1 MKKPHYRKRRNI
13 GKKTRSIKGSGN
25 KLTRALRK
33 KGPSEEEQ
41 EKILDEE
48 IVNVTPVSTPISSG
62 RNTPSPTPYNDLK
75 EYTKQK
81 YADFLVDNISDVMEI
96 RAHFDN
102 ILGNRPENLALK
114 NKYLRKSLED
124 LSVKDKTY
132 LSKYA
137 DNAEILRTY
146 LNTADMVIE
155 LGDIKKMPVA
165 IKAAFLDIL
174 GLYAMFP
181 FISQLGL
188 SSPEEGE
195 DIEET
200 VRRLKRAYGMEFSR
214 AVYSPEE
221 KRTKVLQT
229 FVKDLKEA
237 RDEKK
242 EGGKKSRKKKR
253 KSRKKSRRKKRKH
266 Q

>member
-1 MKKPHYRKRRNI
+1 
-13 GKKTRSIKGSGN
+13 
-25 KLTRALRK
+25 
-33 KGPSEEEQ
+33 
-41 EKILDEE
+41 
-48 IVNVTPVSTPISSG
+48 
-62 RNTPSPTPYNDLK
+62 
-75 EYTKQK
+75 
-81 YADFLVDNISDVMEI
+81 
-96 RAHFDN
+96 
-102 ILGNRPENLALK
+102 
-114 NKYLRKSLED
+114 
-124 LSVKDKTY
+124 
-132 LSKYA
+132 
-137 DNAEILRTY
+137 
-146 LNTADMVIE
+146 
-155 LGDIKKMPVA
+155 
-165 IKAAFLDIL
+165 L

-200 VRRLKRAYGMEFSR
+200 VGRLKRAYGMKFSR

-242 EGGKKSRKKKR
+242 EGGKKSRKKKK
-253 KSRKKSRRKKRKH
+253 KSRKKSRRKKRNH